1 MLKKK
6 DLNKI
11 RRVKWRRL
19 GGGGRVSAHKFSN
32 KWETAH
38 SMEKHS
44 RKESELKTFERNQ
57 TPY

>member
-1 MLKKK
+1 MEE
-6 DLNKI
+6 
-11 RRVKWRRL
+11 V
-19 GGGGRVSAHKFSN
+19 GGGGGARVSAHKFSN

-38 SMEKHS
+38 IMEKHS